1 MLEKLPLELIDKC
14 FKNKIILLRMT
25 SKKIRHFLNIIQQP
39 IALTINSKWL
49 RDPNNGNIT
58 IKHNIIFKSITN
70 FNNNNISKL
79 VLNNC
84 RIDHNI
90 ARQLEQALE
99 NNTHLIFLNL
109 KENLIGSDGIKY
121 IVKIIKRSRL
131 LKHFDISCN
140 NINYKGAYSLTR
152 WIGMCIKLKHFN
164 LESNQIGPKGIN
176 SLKKKISILPIEFL
190 NISNN
195 CLGSVGIN
203 FLKDLK
209 SSTIKHLNLSYNQIK
224 SDDVNNLAQML
235 SQCPNITDINLS
247 NNLIGLYRL
256 DRFSI
261 VFKNCKFISYLDLSH
276 NQIGNDG
283 IESFVNVLEEEECK
297 TILSL
302 NLSNN
307 KISDIGA
314 NSLARLLSRKC
325 KSIVCLKLNNNNIES
340 IGINKIK
347 EVYKGKRILK
357 I

>member
-25 SKKIRHFLNIIQQP
+25 SKKIRQFLNIIQQP

-49 RDPNNGNIT
+49 RDPNNGSIP
-58 IKHNIIFKSITN
+58 IKHDIIIKNSYTF
-70 FNNNNISKL
+70 NNISKL

-84 RIDHNI
+84 RLGPNEAH
-90 ARQLEQALE
+90 QLEQALK
-99 NNTHLIFLNL
+99 NNTHNLTHINL
-109 KENLIGSDGIKY
+109 KANLIGSDGMKY
-121 IVKIIKRSRL
+121 IVKIIKRCPL
-131 LKHFDISCN
+131 LLHLDISCN

-152 WIGMCIKLKHFN
+152 WIGMCKKLKHLN

-176 SLKKKISILPIEFL
+176 SLIKKISLLPIEFL
-190 NISNN
+190 NINNN
-195 CLGSVGIN
+195 CLGSDGIK
-203 FLKDLK
+203 FLKNLE

-283 IESFVNVLEEEECK
+283 IESFVNILEEGECK

-307 KISDIGA
+307 KIGNIGA

-340 IGINKIK
+340 DGINKIK

>member
-1 MLEKLPLELIDKC
+1 MFEKLPLELIDKC

-25 SKKIRHFLNIIQQP
+25 SKRIRDFLNIIQQP

-49 RDPNNGNIT
+49 RNPNNGNIT
-58 IKHNIIFKSITN
+58 IKHNIIIKSIIT
-70 FNNNNISKL
+70 FNNNISKL

-84 RIDHNI
+84 RLGSNEAH
-90 ARQLEQALE
+90 QLEQALK

-109 KENLIGSDGIKY
+109 KANLIGSDGMKF
-121 IVKIIKRSRL
+121 VGKIIIRCPL
-131 LKHFDISCN
+131 LQHLDISCN
-140 NINYKGAYSLTR
+140 NINYKGAYSLAR
-152 WIGMCIKLKHFN
+152 WIGMCIELKHLN

-176 SLKKKISILPIEFL
+176 SLKNKISILPIEFL

-195 CLGSVGIN
+195 CLGSVGIK
-203 FLKDLK
+203 FLENLE
-209 SSTIKHLNLSYNQIK
+209 SLTIKYLNLSNNQIK

-247 NNLIGLYRL
+247 NNLIRL
-256 DRFSI
+256 ERFPI
-261 VFKNCKFISYLDLSH
+261 GMCGNLEYLDLSH
-276 NQIGNDG
+276 NQIGDDG
-283 IESFVNVLEEEECK
+283 IQSLANVLEEGECK
-297 TILSL
+297 TLLSL

-314 NSLARLLSRKC
+314 YNLARVLGEC
-325 KSIVCLKLNNNNIES
+325 KSLVCLKLLDNQIGS